1 MEQENTENTQ
11 NQATSFYRTEL
22 RVMQSTSKDPEAF
35 LNSVARL
42 LESKDAEIEELRIEL
57 QSKVYLLNKLD
68 IDHE

>member
-1 MEQENTENTQ
+1 
-11 NQATSFYRTEL
+11 
-22 RVMQSTSKDPEAF
+22 MQSTSKDPEAF